1 MQKMKIFISSVQS
14 EFAEERRT
22 LKDFIQGNVLLRKF
36 FTVFV
41 FEDTPAEDRHP
52 DSVYLREVDSCT
64 IYLGL
69 FGARY
74 GRVNDESFSAT
85 HLELKEATKLNKAR
99 GGFLLTFK
107 RKSNMTPQVTQ
118 QVPSK
123 MAVHDR
129 TELSSFQ
136 NRLILILTGEK
147 SRTELMTILNL
158 RDRNS
163 FTNNY
168 LDPSLASGYIQMT
181 IPESPKS
188 SKQKYSLTDLG
199 RRVKDEF
206 IGHDI
211 GHDTGHDNT
220 QVLDR
225 IQQNIMSLISVMNGE
240 MSRSEMMT
248 TLGVTRRE
256 TFYKNYLKPSIEKSL
271 LEMTLP
277 DSPRSRKQK
286 YRLTNPGLRMQKKLK
301 AEK

>member
-1 MQKMKIFISSVQS
+1 
-14 EFAEERRT
+14 
-22 LKDFIQGNVLLRKF
+22 
-36 FTVFV
+36 
-41 FEDTPAEDRHP
+41 
-52 DSVYLREVDSCT
+52 
-64 IYLGL
+64 
-69 FGARY
+69 
-74 GRVNDESFSAT
+74 
-85 HLELKEATKLNKAR
+85 
-99 GGFLLTFK
+99 
-107 RKSNMTPQVTQ
+107 MTPQVTQ

-168 LDPSLASGYIQMT
+168 LEPLLVSGHIQMT
-181 IPESPKS
+181 IPQSPKS
-188 SKQKYSLTDLG
+188 SKQKYRLTYLG

-206 IGHDI
+206 A

-220 QVLDR
+220 QVSDR

-286 YRLTNPGLRMQKKLK
+286 YRLTNSGLRMQKKLK